1 MQTNPPPRRI
11 VTSKIDCWNV
21 TYKPSTRQIA
31 HVRSTTLR
39 TNTKEEIIPPT
50 TIKTERQV
58 VPPQRSRSAISSIP
72 KQTSKRNYELLCESI
87 RARKTASLNTH
98 LPWTHRSNASNSQP
112 TSPKQRTSKKQ
123 QLVKQQR
130 SASPLSD
137 TYLPWTHTN
146 SNPPSNTNSRHVSPT
161 RAHNNAT
168 TTNRL
173 LSSHRPAN
181 VKTKFGSSSSSLVG
195 DTSKKNVFSLTR
207 QKEIALNQ
215 LRQAAEAK
223 AQRILSQSK

>member
-21 TYKPSTRQIA
+21 TYKPSTRQVA
-31 HVRSTTLR
+31 YVRTNLP
-39 TNTKEEIIPPT
+39 TNTKEIIPT
-50 TIKTERQV
+50 TIKTEQRQV
-58 VPPQRSRSAISSIP
+58 VPPQRSRSVSSIP

-112 TSPKQRTSKKQ
+112 TSPKKRTSKKQ
-123 QLVKQQR
+123 QLVKQPQQR

-161 RAHNNAT
+161 RAHNTST
-168 TTNRL
+168 TTNRF

-181 VKTKFGSSSSSLVG
+181 VKTKFGSSSSLVG
-195 DTSKKNVFSLTR
+195 DTGKKNVFSLTR